1 MSSTRWGKN
10 HAIVM
15 PDAELD
21 NVVTSLLEAA
31 FGFSGERCM
40 ALSVAVAV
48 GDDINDRM
56 VEAFMAIQ

>member
-1 MSSTRWGKN
+1 
-10 HAIVM
+10 M